1 MLMAQSRALAD
12 SHRQKI
18 VKTHAMIKAYRTQG
32 MGNGRDGVELCR
44 RRFAELIRQLYMRDQ
59 IGSILSTRKIIS
71 IYDMAAQS
79 AESAQPVDVE
89 QSAQMLILKGL
100 YGPIY
105 GSELVQGKAF
115 PERINQLQ
123 ASWKLFGEIY
133 E

>member
-1 MLMAQSRALAD
+1 MLMAQSQALAD

-18 VKTHAMIKAYRTQG
+18 VKAHALIKAYRTQG

-44 RRFAELIRQLYMRDQ
+44 RRFAELVRQLYMSDQ

-71 IYDMAAQS
+71 IYDMATQS
-79 AESAQPVDVE
+79 AESAPPVDIE

-100 YGPIY
+100 YGPIH
-105 GSELVQGKAF
+105 GSELVQGKPL
-115 PERINQLQ
+115 PERTNQLQ